1 MTSALGAAGEVAI
14 ASLIKRVPLA
24 SSLAQSFAAQG
35 FRLALVGGPVRDALL
50 GRLGNDLDFT
60 TDARPEVTKK
70 ILQGWAENVW
80 DTGIEFG
87 TVAGKRGDTTVEV
100 TTYRTESYDPDS
112 RKPEVEY
119 GDSIEGDLSRR
130 DFTVNSMA
138 LELTTK
144 TPEFIDPFNGL
155 EDLAKR
161 VLRTPA
167 KAENSFSDDP
177 LRMMRAARFAS
188 QLDFEIAPDV
198 LQAIKDMAGRISIIS
213 AERIRDEFIKMLMSK
228 NPRTGIT
235 ILVETG
241 LAEIVLPEIPK
252 LRLEIDE
259 HHHHKDVYEH
269 SITVLEQAISH
280 EDRLGGPNLI
290 IRLAALLHDIGK
302 PKTRNLIPGGGVSFH
317 HHEIVGARLTKS
329 RLKALRFDGDTIEKV
344 ETLVALH
351 LRFHGYG
358 DGEWT
363 DSAVRRYVRD
373 AGDLLV
379 HLHVL
384 TRADCTTRNAKKA
397 ERLAK
402 TYDGLEARIAKLM
415 EEEELSRIRPDLD
428 GAQVMKLLGIKPS
441 AAVGKALDYLLELR
455 LEHGPLGEDRATEEL
470 LNWWS
475 KENPTTK

>member
-1 MTSALGAAGEVAI
+1 M
-14 ASLIKRVPLA
+14 
-24 SSLAQSFAAQG
+24 
-35 FRLALVGGPVRDALL
+35 ALVGGPVRDALL

-161 VLRTPA
+161 VLRTPV

-213 AERIRDEFIKMLMSK
+213 AERVRDEFTKMLMSK

-329 RLKALRFDGDTIEKV
+329 RLKALRFDGDTIEQV

-428 GAQVMKLLGIKPS
+428 GAQVMKLLNIKPS

-455 LEHGPLGEDRATEEL
+455 LEYGPLGEERATEEL

-475 KENPTTK
+475 KENPTAK